1 MFYDEGLLALPVAEI
16 TPHLPGESAQKLKK
30 LQAAHAT
37 LQKKASA
44 IAIPMAHALRDDKP
58 HDIKIYL
65 QGDPAKQSQV
75 APRAMPAIFT
85 GGTKRAFKSQG
96 SGRLELARA
105 LTADDNPLTARVMVN
120 RVWAAH
126 FGRGLVRT
134 TSNFGELGSRPSHPQ
149 LLDHLA
155 TRFVADGWS
164 LKQLHRDIMLS
175 ATYQQAS
182 TYREDQA
189 RIDGDNQWLWRMNR
203 RRLEIESWRDSML
216 YVSGELDE
224 KVGGPSLQLSD
235 QKNRRRTLYG
245 FVSRHRLDELL
256 RLFDFPDPNI
266 TSASRVVTTV
276 PLQQLFVLNSEFMAQ
291 RARALARR
299 IEKEASQDE
308 DGRIEHAFQLLY
320 QRPPSETDLELARGF
335 LRAAAAEKGNLT
347 PWQQYAMVL
356 LAANE
361 FMYVD

>member
-1 MFYDEGLLALPVAEI
+1 GLLALPVAEI
-16 TPHLPGESAQKLKK
+16 TPHLPDQSSQQLKSLQEGHADLKK
-30 LQAAHAT
+30 KAA
-37 LQKKASA
+37 A
-44 IAIPMAHALRDDKP
+44 ISIPLAHALRDGKP

-65 QGDPAKQSQV
+65 QGDPAKQSSL
-75 APRAMPAIFT
+75 APRSMPAIFT
-85 GGTKRAFKSQG
+85 GGKKAPFKTQG

-105 LTADDNPLTARVMVN
+105 LTSDQNPLTARVMVN
-120 RVWAAH
+120 RVWALH

-149 LLDHLA
+149 LLDYLA
-155 TRFVADGWS
+155 TRFTGNGWS

-182 TYREDQA
+182 TYRADQA
-189 RIDGDNQWLWRMNR
+189 HIDGDNQWLWRMNR

-216 YVSGELDE
+216 YVSGELDGT
-224 KVGGPSLQLSD
+224 VGGPSLQLSD

-291 RARALARR
+291 RARALAAR

-308 DGRIEHAFQLLY
+308 DGRIQHAFQLLY
-320 QRPPSETDLELARGF
+320 QRPPSEADLELARQF
-335 LRAAAAEKGNLT
+335 LKATAEEKGSLT